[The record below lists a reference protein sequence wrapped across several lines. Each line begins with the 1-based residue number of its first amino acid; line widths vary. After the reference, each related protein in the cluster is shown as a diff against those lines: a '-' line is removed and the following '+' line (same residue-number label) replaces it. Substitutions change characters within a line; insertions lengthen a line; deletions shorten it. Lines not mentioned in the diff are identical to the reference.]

1 MNRILISAR
10 CRLFLQIL
18 LPLLLTTAGRDSSAQ
33 TLHKGASVTEVKNAR
48 LSIEM
53 IEFRAAS
60 WESKA
65 VREAEQDTPNRGG
78 LIHVYVKNITQK
90 PVSLAYYRLNGKDE
104 SHWLL
109 GRFVSWH
116 RYMNRQLAPGKMS
129 VLEVNAVSELF
140 SEGKPIEVTLMDRTW
155 TPAVRASSVLET
167 DKARISSIIL
177 TEDLRKIL
185 FHFRYVGEDDVG
197 VLSAEVVGHSSDRV
211 NWKKHAGKG
220 STHAIGELTLD
231 KPLDPSALVI
241 LRVQLEQDG
250 KQRYVYAHRR
260 AHPDRFPIGLW
271 TGTPD
276 TFAMQRRVHID
287 TIVQGGSSNDSYYAK
302 HIPRYGFRTIVPN
315 GAGRNKA
322 MMKDLGSKPGVIC
335 WMLQDEPDWVRLP
348 STMLFADESTKS
360 INRTIPTMITLC
372 RNVKFFEYASI
383 PDIPCM
389 DHYCVGAPTSSK
401 WPHKYGTRLEE
412 TGYYTRDLKEASEP
426 KPIWVW
432 SQGIADWDE
441 RPKRY
446 VPTPGELAA
455 QLMLNLGRGAKGI
468 LWFNWSIKAADD
480 YPDAV
485 AAMAHW
491 GRVMRCIRGDLL
503 RADPIRLK
511 TESPPKLD
519 VATLASPE
527 ALFLFIT
534 NQDYEIHDQ
543 SYPFRKQRDVRIS
556 VELPSWI
563 TAKDVYS
570 ITPNGIEDL
579 PFEVTKGKAII
590 RPGDIEVCQLVA
602 VVPEGTSKQR
612 HQQEYENARADETR
626 KFD

>member
-1 MNRILISAR
+1 MNRILICVRWRWS
-10 CRLFLQIL
+10 LQVL
-18 LPLLLTTAGRDSSAQ
+18 LPLLLSVADRDSSAQ
-33 TLHKGASVTEVKNAR
+33 TLQKGANVAAGSDAR
-48 LSIEM
+48 LRIEK
-53 IEFRAAS
+53 IEYRAAS

-65 VREAEQDTPNRGG
+65 LREAEQDTPNRGG
-78 LIHVYVKNITQK
+78 LIHVYLKNITQK

-109 GRFVSWH
+109 GRFVAWH
-116 RYMNRQLAPGKMS
+116 RFMDRQLAPGQTS
-129 VLEVNAVSELF
+129 VLEINAVSELF
-140 SEGKPIEVTLMDRTW
+140 SEGKPLEVSLIDRTW
-155 TPAVRASSVLET
+155 TPAVHASTVLET
-167 DKARISSIIL
+167 DKARVSSMVL
-177 TEDLRKIL
+177 GEDHRKLL
-185 FHFRYVGEDDVG
+185 FHVRHGAEADVRF
-197 VLSAEVVGHSSDRV
+197 LSAEVVGHSSGRV
-211 NWKKHAGKG
+211 EWKRHAGTR

-241 LRVQLEQDG
+241 LKVQLEQAG
-250 KQRYVYAHRR
+250 KKRFVYAHRR
-260 AHPDRFPIGLW
+260 AHPDRFPIGTW

-276 TFAMQRRVHID
+276 TFAMQRRIHID
-287 TIVQGGSSNDSYYAK
+287 TLVQGGRSDDPFFAQ

-315 GAGRNKA
+315 AEGRNTS
-322 MMKDLGSKPGVIC
+322 MMKDLGSKPDVIC
-335 WMLQDEPDWVRLP
+335 WMLSDEPDWVRLP
-348 STMLFADESTKS
+348 STMLFADESTKH
-360 INRTIPTMITLC
+360 INRTVPTMITLC

-389 DHYCVGAPTSSK
+389 DHYCVGAPTSSE

-455 QLMLNLGRGAKGI
+455 QLMLNLGRGAKGV
-468 LWFNWSIKAADD
+468 LWFNFTIKAAND

-485 AAMAHW
+485 AAMRDW
-491 GRVMRCIRGDLL
+491 GRVMRCVRSDLL
-503 RADPIRLK
+503 RADPIRLE

-527 ALFLFIT
+527 ALLLFIT
-534 NQDYEIHDQ
+534 NQDYEIDDQ
-543 SYPFRKQRDVRIS
+543 AYPFRKQRNVRVS

-563 TAKDVYS
+563 TAKDVYA

-579 PFEVTKGKAII
+579 PFEMTQGKAII
-590 RPGDIEVCQLVA
+590 RPGDIDVCRLVA
-602 VVPEGTSKQR
+602 VVPAEITKQR
-612 HQQEYENARADETR
+612 HQQEYAKARADETR
-626 KFD
+626 EF

>member
-1 MNRILISAR
+1 
-10 CRLFLQIL
+10 
-18 LPLLLTTAGRDSSAQ
+18 
-33 TLHKGASVTEVKNAR
+33 
-48 LSIEM
+48 
-53 IEFRAAS
+53 
-60 WESKA
+60 
-65 VREAEQDTPNRGG
+65 
-78 LIHVYVKNITQK
+78 
-90 PVSLAYYRLNGKDE
+90 
-104 SHWLL
+104 
-109 GRFVSWH
+109 
-116 RYMNRQLAPGKMS
+116 
-129 VLEVNAVSELF
+129 
-140 SEGKPIEVTLMDRTW
+140 
-155 TPAVRASSVLET
+155 
-167 DKARISSIIL
+167 
-177 TEDLRKIL
+177 
-185 FHFRYVGEDDVG
+185 
-197 VLSAEVVGHSSDRV
+197 
-211 NWKKHAGKG
+211 
-220 STHAIGELTLD
+220 
-231 KPLDPSALVI
+231 
-241 LRVQLEQDG
+241 
-250 KQRYVYAHRR
+250 
-260 AHPDRFPIGLW
+260 
-271 TGTPD
+271 
-276 TFAMQRRVHID
+276 
-287 TIVQGGSSNDSYYAK
+287 
-302 HIPRYGFRTIVPN
+302 
-315 GAGRNKA
+315 
-322 MMKDLGSKPGVIC
+322 
-335 WMLQDEPDWVRLP
+335 MLQDEPDWVRLP

-511 TESPPKLD
+511 TESRQSW
-519 VATLASPE
+519 TLQRLLLQRHCSFSLLIRTMKSTISRI
-527 ALFLFIT
+527 LF
-534 NQDYEIHDQ
+534 E
-543 SYPFRKQRDVRIS
+543 QRDVRIS

-579 PFEVTKGKAII
+579 PFEVAKGKAII

-602 VVPEGTSKQR
+602 VVPEGKTKQHISRNMKAHGLMR
-612 HQQEYENARADETR
+612 H
-626 KFD
+626 KFLIEEKEHCCS

>member
-1 MNRILISAR
+1 MNRILISIR
-10 CRLFLQIL
+10 CRWSLQLL
-18 LPLLLTTAGRDSSAQ
+18 LPLLLTMAGRDSFAQ
-33 TLHKGASVTEVKNAR
+33 TLQKGANVGGVKDAR
-48 LSIEM
+48 LSIEK
-53 IEFRAAS
+53 IEYRAAS
-60 WESKA
+60 WESTA
-65 VREAEQDTPNRGG
+65 LREAEQDTPNRGG
-78 LIHVYVKNITQK
+78 LIHVYVKNITQE

-104 SHWLL
+104 SHWFL
-109 GRFVSWH
+109 GRFVAWH
-116 RYMNRQLAPGKMS
+116 RYMDRQLAPGQMS

-140 SEGKPIEVTLMDRTW
+140 SEGKPLEVSLIDRTW

-167 DKARISSIIL
+167 DKARVSSIIL
-177 TEDLRKIL
+177 SEDLRELL
-185 FHFRYVGEDDVG
+185 FHVRYVGEADVR
-197 VLSAEVVGHSSDRV
+197 VLSAEVVGHSSHRV
-211 NWKKHAGKG
+211 EWKRHSANGC
-220 STHAIGELTLD
+220 THAIGELTLD

-241 LRVQLEQDG
+241 LKVQLEQAG
-250 KQRYVYAHRR
+250 KQRFVYAHRR
-260 AHPDRFPIGLW
+260 AHPDRFPIGTW

-276 TFAMQRRVHID
+276 TFAMQRRIHID
-287 TIVQGGSSNDSYYAK
+287 TIVQGGSSVDPFYAK

-315 GAGRNKA
+315 AEGRNKS

-335 WMLQDEPDWVRLP
+335 WMLSDEPDWVRLP
-348 STMLFADESTKS
+348 STMLFADESTKH
-360 INRTIPTMITLC
+360 INRTVPTMITLC

-389 DHYCVGAPTSSK
+389 DHYCVGAPTSSE

-412 TGYYTRDLKEASEP
+412 TGHYTRDLKEASEP

-446 VPTPGELAA
+446 VPTPAELAA

-468 LWFNWSIKAADD
+468 LWFNFSLKAAND

-485 AAMAHW
+485 AAMGDW
-491 GRVMRCIRGDLL
+491 GRVMRCVRSDLL
-503 RADPIRLK
+503 RADPIRLE

-534 NQDYEIHDQ
+534 NQDYEIDDQ
-543 SYPFRKQRDVRIS
+543 AYPFRKQCDVRVS

-563 TAKDVYS
+563 RAKDVYA
-570 ITPNGIEDL
+570 ITSNGIEDL
-579 PFEVTKGKAII
+579 PFEVTEGKAII
-590 RPGDIEVCQLVA
+590 RPGDIDVCRLVA
-602 VVPEGTSKQR
+602 VVPEGRSKQR

-626 KFD
+626 TF